1 MTVIYLGKL
10 YHRYIAQPMEHIP
23 TFAVMTF
30 WWCFMLIHRSELEEC
45 VPMSFLFNLGY
56 YTCADTVKVGL
67 CLLLLRNVV
76 ARKDQLIKKYGDEES
91 RPKMLI
97 DLFEIRYLPV
107 EFNSEQRE
115 EDE

>member
-1 MTVIYLGKL
+1 
-10 YHRYIAQPMEHIP
+10 
-23 TFAVMTF
+23 
-30 WWCFMLIHRSELEEC
+30 
-45 VPMSFLFNLGY
+45 
-56 YTCADTVKVGL
+56 VKVGL